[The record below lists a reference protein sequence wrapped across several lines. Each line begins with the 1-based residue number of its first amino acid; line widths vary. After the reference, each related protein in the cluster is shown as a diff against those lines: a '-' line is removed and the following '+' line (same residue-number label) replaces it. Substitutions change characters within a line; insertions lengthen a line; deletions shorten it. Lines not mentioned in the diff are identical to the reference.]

1 MTKRTLPVAALA
13 CALTA
18 LSGASGST
26 TKPFAPIPTAGAKT
40 LAAPADPDHFTFIV
54 AGDNRSTGHGYPMPP
69 AFTEVCREIGWVRPD
84 FTFWT
89 GDVIQGYGDS
99 PAEANAEYDAFLAGA
114 ALTGGPVFNAPG
126 NHEYSLDAALL
137 PVYQKRLGS
146 LYGSFDYG
154 HSHFIALDT
163 TPVGADG
170 TVKGGTI
177 DDDQMAWLQGD
188 LAANRGARNIFVF
201 MHHYVFGPPDPDVP
215 DLATGFVSL
224 EARDR
229 LHAAFVKG
237 GVRAVFCSHNH
248 IYWHQAKDGIDYFI
262 SGGAGAPLDASPE
275 NGGYLHWV
283 SVAVDGAKITT
294 QIEQPWHLEVNY
306 PDGEAAHGPSSRV
319 WVANTN
325 NEDILAR
332 HIVLH
337 VAAPPAG
344 RALVV
349 TAGVAYK
356 NKSKPGAA
364 RILSQTADGK
374 GGTEVVVEAALK
386 PHRTTEISLTPAAP
400 GAVANP

>member
-1 MTKRTLPVAALA
+1 MTKPTLFAAALA
-13 CALTA
+13 CAA
-18 LSGASGST
+18 LCVGASAST
-26 TKPFAPIPTAGAKT
+26 TKSFAPVPTPAAVT

-69 AFTEVCREIGWVRPD
+69 AFAEICREIGWIHPD

-89 GDVIQGYGDS
+89 GDVIEGYGDTV
-99 PAEANAEYDAFLAGA
+99 AEANAEYDTFLQGA
-114 ALTGGPVFNAPG
+114 SLTGRPVFNAPG

-163 TPVGADG
+163 SPVGADG
-170 TVKGGTI
+170 TIKGGTI
-177 DDDQMAWLQGD
+177 DDAQMKWLQSD
-188 LAANRGARNIFVF
+188 LAANHGAKNIFVF
-201 MHHYVFGPPDPDVP
+201 MHHYVFGPPDPDAP
-215 DLATGFVSL
+215 SIDTGFVSI

-229 LHAAFVKG
+229 LHAVLLKG

-248 IYWHQAKDGIDYFI
+248 IYWHQEKDGIAYFI

-275 NGGYLHWV
+275 NGGYLHFVEV
-283 SVAVDGAKITT
+283 SVDGAKITT
-294 QIEQPWHLEVNY
+294 QIEQPWHLEVDY
-306 PDGEAAHGPSSRV
+306 PDGEAAHGPSGRV

-325 NEDILAR
+325 NEAVLAR

-337 VAAPPAG
+337 VAAPPVG
-344 RALVV
+344 QTLVV

-356 NKSKPGAA
+356 NNSKLGEA
-364 RILSQTADGK
+364 RIVAQILDGK
-374 GGTEVVVEAALK
+374 GGEEVVVEAALK
-386 PHRTTEISLTPAAP
+386 PHRTTEISVSPAAP
-400 GAVANP
+400 KTLANP